1 MISCNNKIQVVCKP
15 KISIA
20 DEYYIY
26 HVTIGKIT
34 NKNGSDVSRADKDG
48 YRVYNDCNSKKFKRV
63 HRVIYEKATGV
74 KIPDKM
80 KVCHRNGDKSDNRF
94 SNLHLGKIHKSARK
108 IRTIL
113 AGKKCIS
120 ASQKLA
126 SPNPNKWNR

>member
-94 SNLHLGKIHKSARK
+94 SNLHLGTDQQNSQERAKNKNNSSGEKMYIRIAKIGESESK
-108 IRTIL
+108 
-113 AGKKCIS
+113 
-120 ASQKLA
+120 
-126 SPNPNKWNR
+126 